1 MRQRSLTQDNQYITR
16 HNQVM
21 DSLTVLFLIFL
32 IISAFIAILYINIIT
47 CVRYRCVVRKSENC
61 HHVST
66 IGEPGNSQEDVWISV
81 FQASTIGE
89 RRNSQDDVWSISIP
103 ETSELPSYE
112 EMQAIPE
119 KPPSYW
125 SLYNQPVIK

>member
-1 MRQRSLTQDNQYITR
+1 MGVRQRSLTQDNQYITR

-21 DSLTVLFLIFL
+21 NDLMILFLGLSVWIMIL
-32 IISAFIAILYINIIT
+32 VIIKCLK
-47 CVRYRCVVRKSENC
+47 VLGKSENC

-89 RRNSQDDVWSISIP
+89 PRNSQDDVWSISIP

-125 SLYNQPVIK
+125 SLYNEPVIK